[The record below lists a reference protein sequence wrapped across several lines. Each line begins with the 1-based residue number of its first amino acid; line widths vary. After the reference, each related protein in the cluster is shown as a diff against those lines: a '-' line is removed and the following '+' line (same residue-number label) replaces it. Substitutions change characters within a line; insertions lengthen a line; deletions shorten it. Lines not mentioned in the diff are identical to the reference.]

1 MNQKNGERTK
11 YPFFRIV
18 IFVNKTLKNV
28 HFLCQLSPHYV
39 INSSKR
45 KDPNLQRK
53 SIDRFKKFAR
63 LGTSLLISDAII
75 SISATMRGK
84 RTSDDL
90 AKSIYRFKDANP
102 DYANSAIARIFSIS
116 ESTHRGILKRRI
128 GQKKVKLGQKSVLT
142 RRIKCQL
149 LGRVNR
155 NSKFRLSDLLTARRL
170 VSNATAHRFSKNRD
184 IGNRVA
190 VQDVLTNAQKD
201 RRVNWCRR
209 HLFFDFTKGISD
221 D

>member
-1 MNQKNGERTK
+1 MR
-11 YPFFRIV
+11 
-18 IFVNKTLKNV
+18 L
-28 HFLCQLSPHYV
+28 FLGS
-39 INSSKR
+39 
-45 KDPNLQRK
+45 

-63 LGTSLLISDAII
+63 LGTNLLIIDAII

-90 AKSIYRFKDANP
+90 VKSIYHFKDAKP
-102 DYANSAIARIFSIS
+102 DFANSAIARIFSIS
-116 ESTHRGILKRRI
+116 ESTLRGILERRI
-128 GQKKVKLGQKSVLT
+128 GLKKVKLSQKSVLT
-142 RRIKCQL
+142 KRIKRQL

-155 NSKFRLSDLLTARRL
+155 NSKLRLSDLLLTAKQL
-170 VSNATAHRFSKNRD
+170 VSNATSHRFLKNRD
-184 IGNRVA
+184 IRNRVA

-209 HLFFDFTKGISD
+209 RHLFFDFTKGIFSD